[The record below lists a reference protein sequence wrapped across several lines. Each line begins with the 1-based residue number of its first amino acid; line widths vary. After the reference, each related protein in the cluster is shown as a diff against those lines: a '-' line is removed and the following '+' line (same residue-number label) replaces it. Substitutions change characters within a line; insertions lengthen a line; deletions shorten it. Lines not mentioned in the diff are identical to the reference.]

1 MKTQI
6 ENLLKQLA
14 VLKSIPFCYGCYSE
28 APSGVC
34 AKCGSD
40 DLMRMVSG
48 VGCEYGYDW
57 IFTDI
62 LSGFESINDD
72 ELFEESMRDCYPETT
87 QIGWLKYDTVL
98 AIKELDPV
106 SWRMAKSEWIDSEE
120 SEDRIVSFDDGSSY
134 YDASLLLE
142 ELEAVLDDLKESSPK
157 VSHLL

>member
-1 MKTQI
+1 MKSQI

-28 APSGVC
+28 ARSGVC
-34 AKCGSD
+34 AQCGSD

-62 LSGFESINDD
+62 LSGFDPINDD

-106 SWRMAKSEWIDSEE
+106 SWSMAKSEWIDSEE
-120 SEDRIVSFDDGSSY
+120 SDERIVSFDNGSSY
-134 YDASLLLE
+134 YDVSSLQE
-142 ELEAVLDDLKESSPK
+142 ELEAALAEFTESSP
-157 VSHLL
+157 

>member
-1 MKTQI
+1 MKSQI
-6 ENLLKQLA
+6 ESLLKQLA

-40 DLMRMVSG
+40 DLMRMVSA

-62 LSGFESINDD
+62 LSGFDPINDD

-106 SWRMAKSEWIDSEE
+106 SWNMAKSEWIDCEE
-120 SEDRIVSFDDGSSY
+120 SEDRIVSFDNGSSY
-134 YDASLLLE
+134 YDAFSLQV
-142 ELEAVLDDLKESSPK
+142 ELEASLAALTTSSP
-157 VSHLL
+157 

>member
-1 MKTQI
+1 MKSQI
-6 ENLLKQLA
+6 KNLLKQLT

-28 APSGVC
+28 APSGIC

-62 LSGFESINDD
+62 LSGFDPINDD
-72 ELFEESMRDCYPETT
+72 ELFEESMRECYPETT

-106 SWRMAKSEWIDSEE
+106 SWRIAKSEWIDAEE
-120 SEDRIVSFDDGSSY
+120 SDERIVSFDNGSSY
-134 YDASLLLE
+134 YDVSSLQE
-142 ELEAVLDDLKESSPK
+142 ELEAALAKLTESCP
-157 VSHLL
+157 